1 MNLKRFF
8 TSRFF
13 TSRIVQI
20 VGVAIAALGIGFFS
34 ASALAR
40 PSTQASVPGGLLY
53 TQEPAQAGKGLQ
65 TITNIQAAF
74 HEVARK
80 VLPSVVEI
88 NVVNVVK
95 ARLPTMSSPFDFF
108 FGPRNPN
115 DQPKER
121 EFRQEGLGSGV
132 LVKHAGQSIYVLTNN
147 HVVGEAEEI
156 NVRLTDGSSYKATLV
171 GKDPKK
177 DLALVVFKTDAKI
190 PMAELGDSDVLQVGD
205 WVLAVGSPLGFHST
219 VTEGIVSAIGR
230 ESLPGSEIA
239 SFTDYI
245 QTDAAINQGNSGG
258 ALVDIHGRVVGINSW
273 IASTSGGNVGLGFAI
288 PINNA
293 KSAIEDFITK
303 GKVSYGWLGINIGTL
318 SRQEAESMYGDDV
331 KGAFVYGVYHGSPA
345 EQAGILPGD
354 TIVAVNSERIDDST
368 HLLLIVGNLTPGT
381 TADFSILRDKQHLS
395 RKVRISER
403 KNEQALADQ
412 ASSLWPGMSVVQI
425 TPELRSRLDL
435 PRNTGSVIVG
445 AVVKGSPA
453 NVAGL
458 QAGDIVRRVNDHR
471 IASVA
476 DFYNA
481 VNEPDCSE
489 LMFRVTRQGSEFRV
503 GLVR

>member
-1 MNLKRFF
+1 MNLK
-8 TSRFF
+8 TFF

-34 ASALAR
+34 ARSLAR
-40 PSTQASVPGGLLY
+40 PSTQPSGPEGLVY
-53 TQEPAQAGKGLQ
+53 SQEPAQAGQGYQ
-65 TITNIQAAF
+65 TMSNIQAAF
-74 HEVARK
+74 REVAQK

-88 NVVNVVK
+88 DVVNVVK
-95 ARLPTMSSPFDFF
+95 AQLPATTSPFDFF

-115 DQPKER
+115 DQPKEQ

-132 LVKHAGQSIYVLTNN
+132 LVKRGGGSVYVLTNN

-156 NVRLTDGSSYKATLV
+156 NVRFADGRSYTANLV

-190 PMAELGDSDVLQVGD
+190 PVAELGDSDVLQVGD

-273 IASTSGGNVGLGFAI
+273 IASASGGNVGLGFAI

-303 GKVSYGWLGINIGTL
+303 GKVSYGWLGINMGTL
-318 SRQEAESMYGDDV
+318 SHQEEESLYGDDV
-331 KGAFVYGVYHGSPA
+331 HGAFVYGVYHGSPA

-381 TADFSILRDKQHLS
+381 TANFSILRDKQNLS
-395 RKVRISER
+395 LKVRISER

-412 ASSLWPGMSVVQI
+412 ASNLWPGMSVVQI

-435 PRNTGSVIVG
+435 PRNTGSVIIG

-458 QAGDIVRRVNDHR
+458 QAGDIVRKVNDHKV
-471 IASVA
+471 ASLIE
-476 DFYNA
+476 FYHA
-481 VNEPDCSE
+481 VNEPDSTE
-489 LMFRVTRQGSEFRV
+489 LMFEVTRQGSEYRV

>member
-1 MNLKRFF
+1 MRW
-8 TSRFF
+8 
-13 TSRIVQI
+13 
-20 VGVAIAALGIGFFS
+20 
-34 ASALAR
+34 
-40 PSTQASVPGGLLY
+40 PGKPYL
-53 TQEPAQAGKGLQ
+53 
-65 TITNIQAAF
+65 
-74 HEVARK
+74 RW
-80 VLPSVVEI
+80 VEI
-88 NVVNVVK
+88 DVVNVVK
-95 ARLPTMSSPFDFF
+95 AALPTKSSPFNFF

-115 DQPKER
+115 DQPKEQ

-132 LVKHAGQSIYVLTNN
+132 LVKRAGQSIYVLTNN

-156 NVRLTDGSSYKATLV
+156 NVSLTDGRSYAATLV
-171 GKDPKK
+171 GTDTKK
-177 DLALVVFKTDAKI
+177 DLALVTFKTDEEV
-190 PMAELGDSDVLQVGD
+190 PVAELGDSDTLQVCD

-273 IASTSGGNVGLGFAI
+273 IASTSGENIGLGFAI

-303 GKVSYGWLGINIGTL
+303 GKVSYGWLGINMGTL
-318 SRQEAESMYGDDV
+318 SRQEAESLYGNDV
-331 KGAFVYGVYHGSPA
+331 QGAFVYGVFQGSPA

-354 TIVAVNSERIDDST
+354 IIVAVNSEKIDDST

-403 KNEQALADQ
+403 KSEQA
-412 ASSLWPGMSVVQI
+412 SHLWPGLSVVQI
-425 TPELRSRLDL
+425 TPELRLRLEL

-445 AVVKGSPA
+445 AVAKGGPA

-458 QAGDIVRRVNDHR
+458 QAGDIVRGVNDHR

-476 DFYNA
+476 DFYHP
-481 VNEPDCSE
+481 VNEPDTKE
-489 LMFRVTRQGSEFRV
+489 LMFEVTRQGSEYRV